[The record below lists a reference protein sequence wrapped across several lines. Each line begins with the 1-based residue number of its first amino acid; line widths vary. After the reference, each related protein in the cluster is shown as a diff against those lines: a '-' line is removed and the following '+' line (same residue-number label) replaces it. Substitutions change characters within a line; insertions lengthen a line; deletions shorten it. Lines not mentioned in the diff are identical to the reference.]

1 MTSKK
6 HVYILTLMVLVGVLI
21 AYFYQFHNGL
31 SQSPS
36 DWGNFAD
43 YICGLLTPLLALLN
57 IIVFIDL
64 TKSIENN
71 RLTIERAKDSEQELR
86 HLRDVEHQ
94 KQMLIFQLRI
104 EEVRRFDSVLEN
116 AFFSNT
122 DEYHGGMPCSLVKAL
137 SYIESFIRNKIDL
150 FDFNSDDEKEKF
162 IRKLME
168 GHYMLK
174 SLMDNMSNLENKIK
188 GSELKEFLDFKAYII
203 KELYKLTLNKL

>member
-21 AYFYQFHNGL
+21 VYFYQFHNGL

-71 RLTIERAKDSEQELR
+71 RLAVEKAKDKEQELR
-86 HLRDVEHQ
+86 QQRDIEHQ
-94 KQMLIFQLRI
+94 KQMLVFQLRV

-116 AFFSNT
+116 VFFSNA

-174 SLMDNMSNLENKIK
+174 SLIDNMSNLENKIK

-203 KELYKLTLNKL
+203 KGLYKLTLNKL

>member
-21 AYFYQFHNGL
+21 VYFYQFHNGL

-71 RLTIERAKDSEQELR
+71 RLAVEKAKDKEQELR
-86 HLRDVEHQ
+86 QQRDIEHQ
-94 KQMLIFQLRI
+94 KQMLVFQLRV
-104 EEVRRFDSVLEN
+104 EEIRRFDSVLEN
-116 AFFSNT
+116 VFFSNA

-174 SLMDNMSNLENKIK
+174 SLMDNMLNLENKIK

-203 KELYKLTLNKL
+203 KRLYKLTLNKL

>member
-6 HVYILTLMVLVGVLI
+6 YVYILTLMVLVGVLV

-36 DWGNFAD
+36 DWGNFAN
-43 YICGLLTPLLALLN
+43 YVCGLLTPLLALLN

-71 RLTIERAKDSEQELR
+71 RLAIERTKDSEQELR
-86 HLRDVEHQ
+86 HLGDVEHQ

-104 EEVRRFDSVLEN
+104 EEVRRFDFVLEN
-116 AFFSNT
+116 AFFSNA
-122 DEYHGGMPCSLVKAL
+122 DEYHEGMPCSLVKAL
-137 SYIESFIRNKIDL
+137 SYIESFICNKIDL

-162 IRKLME
+162 ISWE
-168 GHYMLK
+168 STY
-174 SLMDNMSNLENKIK
+174 
-188 GSELKEFLDFKAYII
+188 FL
-203 KELYKLTLNKL
+203 

>member
-116 AFFSNT
+116 AFFSNA

-168 GHYMLK
+168 GHCMLK

>member
-1 MTSKK
+1 MTSKN
-6 HVYILTLMVLVGVLI
+6 HVYISTLMVLVGVLI

-71 RLTIERAKDSEQELR
+71 RLAVEKAKDKEQELR
-86 HLRDVEHQ
+86 HQRDIEHQ
-94 KQMLIFQLRI
+94 KQMLVFQLRV

-116 AFFSNT
+116 VFSKNT
-122 DEYHGGMPCSLVKAL
+122 ATNSLSGYFCLTASNVT
-137 SYIESFIRNKIDL
+137 FI
-150 FDFNSDDEKEKF
+150 SV
-162 IRKLME
+162 
-168 GHYMLK
+168 G
-174 SLMDNMSNLENKIK
+174 
-188 GSELKEFLDFKAYII
+188 
-203 KELYKLTLNKL
+203 

>member
-21 AYFYQFHNGL
+21 VYFYQFHNGL

-71 RLTIERAKDSEQELR
+71 RLAVEKAKDKEQELR
-86 HLRDVEHQ
+86 QQRDIEHQ
-94 KQMLIFQLRI
+94 KQMLVFQLRV
-104 EEVRRFDSVLEN
+104 EEIRRFDSVLEN
-116 AFFSNT
+116 VFFSNA

-137 SYIESFIRNKIDL
+137 SYIDSFIRNKIDL

-174 SLMDNMSNLENKIK
+174 SLMDNMLNLENK
-188 GSELKEFLDFKAYII
+188 GL
-203 KELYKLTLNKL
+203 

>member
-21 AYFYQFHNGL
+21 VYFYQFHNGL

-71 RLTIERAKDSEQELR
+71 RLAVEKAKDKEQELR
-86 HLRDVEHQ
+86 QQRDIEHQ
-94 KQMLIFQLRI
+94 KQMLVFQLRV

-116 AFFSNT
+116 VFFSNA

-174 SLMDNMSNLENKIK
+174 SLMDNMLNLENKIK

-203 KELYKLTLNKL
+203 KGLYKLTLNKL

>member
-71 RLTIERAKDSEQELR
+71 RLAVEKAKDKEQELR
-86 HLRDVEHQ
+86 QQRDIEHQ
-94 KQMLIFQLRI
+94 KQMLVFQLRV
-104 EEVRRFDSVLEN
+104 EEIRRFDSVLEN
-116 AFFSNT
+116 VFFSNA

-174 SLMDNMSNLENKIK
+174 SLMDNMLNLENKIK

-203 KELYKLTLNKL
+203 KRLYKLTLNKL

>member
-21 AYFYQFHNGL
+21 VYFYQFHNGL

-71 RLTIERAKDSEQELR
+71 RLAEEKAKDKEQELR
-86 HLRDVEHQ
+86 QQRDIEHQ
-94 KQMLIFQLRI
+94 KQMLVFQLRV

-116 AFFSNT
+116 VFFSNA

-174 SLMDNMSNLENKIK
+174 SLMDNMLNLENKIK

-203 KELYKLTLNKL
+203 KRLYKLTLNKL

>member
-71 RLTIERAKDSEQELR
+71 RLAVEKAKDKEQELR
-86 HLRDVEHQ
+86 QQRDIEHQ
-94 KQMLIFQLRI
+94 KQMLVFQLRV

-116 AFFSNT
+116 VLFSNA
-122 DEYHGGMPCSLVKAL
+122 DEYHGGIPLSMVKAAT
-137 SYIESFIRNKIDL
+137 YIESFIRNKIDL
-150 FDFNSDDEKEKF
+150 FDFKSDKEQETFINKLKDGHHILNELLDKMVNSEHT
-162 IRKLME
+162 MT
-168 GHYMLK
+168 K
-174 SLMDNMSNLENKIK
+174 SDLIV
-188 GSELKEFLDFKAYII
+188 FLDFKADII
-203 KELYKLTLNKL
+203 KWLYIMTLNRL

>member
-6 HVYILTLMVLVGVLI
+6 YVYILTLMVLVGVLV

-71 RLTIERAKDSEQELR
+71 RLAVEKAKDKEQELR
-86 HLRDVEHQ
+86 HQRDIEHQ
-94 KQMLIFQLRI
+94 KQMLVFQLRV

-116 AFFSNT
+116 VLFSNA
-122 DEYHGGMPCSLVKAL
+122 DEYHGGIPLSMVKAAT
-137 SYIESFIRNKIDL
+137 YIESFMRNKIDL
-150 FDFNSDDEKEKF
+150 FDFKSDKEQEAFINKLKDGHHILNELLDKMVNSEHT
-162 IRKLME
+162 MT
-168 GHYMLK
+168 K
-174 SLMDNMSNLENKIK
+174 SDLIV
-188 GSELKEFLDFKAYII
+188 FLDFKADII
-203 KELYKLTLNKL
+203 KWLYKMTLNRL

>member
-21 AYFYQFHNGL
+21 EYFYQFHNGL

-71 RLTIERAKDSEQELR
+71 RLAVEKAKDKEQELR
-86 HLRDVEHQ
+86 QQRDIEHQ
-94 KQMLIFQLRI
+94 KQMLVFQLRV

-116 AFFSNT
+116 VFFSNA

-174 SLMDNMSNLENKIK
+174 SLMDNMLNLENKIK

-203 KELYKLTLNKL
+203 KGLYKLTLNKL

>member
-21 AYFYQFHNGL
+21 VYFYQFHNGL

-71 RLTIERAKDSEQELR
+71 RLAVEKAKDKEQELR
-86 HLRDVEHQ
+86 QQRDIEHQ
-94 KQMLIFQLRI
+94 KQMLVFQLRV

-116 AFFSNT
+116 VFFSNA

-137 SYIESFIRNKIDL
+137 SYIESFIRNKIDV

-174 SLMDNMSNLENKIK
+174 SLMDNMLNLENKIK

-203 KELYKLTLNKL
+203 KGLYKLTLNKL

>member
-21 AYFYQFHNGL
+21 VYFYQFHNGL

-71 RLTIERAKDSEQELR
+71 RLAVEKAKDKEQELR
-86 HLRDVEHQ
+86 QQRDIEHQ
-94 KQMLIFQLRI
+94 KQMLVFQLRV

-116 AFFSNT
+116 VFFSNA

-137 SYIESFIRNKIDL
+137 SYIKSFIRNKIDL

-174 SLMDNMSNLENKIK
+174 SLMDNMLNLENKIK

-203 KELYKLTLNKL
+203 KRLYKLTLNKL

>member
-71 RLTIERAKDSEQELR
+71 RLAVEKAKDKEQELR
-86 HLRDVEHQ
+86 HQRDIEHQ
-94 KQMLIFQLRI
+94 KQMLVFQLRV

-116 AFFSNT
+116 VFCSNA
-122 DEYHGGMPCSLVKAL
+122 DEYHGGIPLSMVKAAT
-137 SYIESFIRNKIDL
+137 YIESFIRNKIDL
-150 FDFNSDDEKEKF
+150 FDFKSDKEQETFINKLKDGHHILNELLDKMVNSEHT
-162 IRKLME
+162 MT
-168 GHYMLK
+168 K
-174 SLMDNMSNLENKIK
+174 SDLIV
-188 GSELKEFLDFKAYII
+188 FLDFKADII
-203 KELYKLTLNKL
+203 KWLYIMTLNRL

>member
-6 HVYILTLMVLVGVLI
+6 HIYILTLMVLVGVLI
-21 AYFYQFHNGL
+21 VYFYQFHNGL

-71 RLTIERAKDSEQELR
+71 RLAVEKAKDKEQELR
-86 HLRDVEHQ
+86 QQRDIEHQ
-94 KQMLIFQLRI
+94 KQMLVFQLRV

-116 AFFSNT
+116 VFFSNA

-174 SLMDNMSNLENKIK
+174 SLMDNMLNLENKIK

-203 KELYKLTLNKL
+203 KGLYKLTLNKL

>member
-6 HVYILTLMVLVGVLI
+6 HVYISTLMVLVGVLI

-71 RLTIERAKDSEQELR
+71 RLAVEKAKDKEQELR
-86 HLRDVEHQ
+86 QQRDIEHQ
-94 KQMLIFQLRI
+94 KQMLVFQLRV

-116 AFFSNT
+116 VFFSNA

-174 SLMDNMSNLENKIK
+174 SLMDNISNLENKIK

-203 KELYKLTLNKL
+203 KGLYKLTLNKL

>member
-1 MTSKK
+1 M
-6 HVYILTLMVLVGVLI
+6 
-21 AYFYQFHNGL
+21 
-31 SQSPS
+31 
-36 DWGNFAD
+36 
-43 YICGLLTPLLALLN
+43 LALLN

-71 RLTIERAKDSEQELR
+71 RLAIERTKDSEQELR
-86 HLRDVEHQ
+86 HLREVEHQ

-104 EEVRRFDSVLEN
+104 EEVRRFDFVLEN
-116 AFFSNT
+116 AFFSNA

-203 KELYKLTLNKL
+203 KGLYKLTLNKL

>member
-71 RLTIERAKDSEQELR
+71 RLAVEKAKDKEQELR
-86 HLRDVEHQ
+86 HQRDIEHQ
-94 KQMLIFQLRI
+94 KQMLVFQLRV

-116 AFFSNT
+116 VFFSNA
-122 DEYHGGMPCSLVKAL
+122 DEYHSGIPLSMVKAAT
-137 SYIESFIRNKIDL
+137 YIESFIRNKIDL
-150 FDFNSDDEKEKF
+150 FD
-162 IRKLME
+162 
-168 GHYMLK
+168 LK
-174 SLMDNMSNLENKIK
+174 SDKEQETFINKLKDGHHI
-188 GSELKEFLDFKAYII
+188 LKELLDKMVNSEHTMTKSDLIVFLDFKADII
-203 KELYKLTLNKL
+203 KWLYKMTLNRL

>member
-21 AYFYQFHNGL
+21 VYFYQFHNGL

-71 RLTIERAKDSEQELR
+71 RLAVEKAKDKEQELR
-86 HLRDVEHQ
+86 QQRGIEHQ
-94 KQMLIFQLRI
+94 KQMLVFQLRV

-116 AFFSNT
+116 VFFSNA

-174 SLMDNMSNLENKIK
+174 SLMDNMLNLENKIK

-203 KELYKLTLNKL
+203 KGLYKLTLNKL

>member
-21 AYFYQFHNGL
+21 VYFYRFHNGL

-71 RLTIERAKDSEQELR
+71 RLAVEKAKDKEQELR
-86 HLRDVEHQ
+86 QQRDIEHQ
-94 KQMLIFQLRI
+94 KQMLVFQLRV

-116 AFFSNT
+116 VFFSNA

-174 SLMDNMSNLENKIK
+174 SLMDNMLNLENKIK

-203 KELYKLTLNKL
+203 KGLYKLTLNKL

>member
-21 AYFYQFHNGL
+21 VYFYQFHNGL

-71 RLTIERAKDSEQELR
+71 RLAVEKAKDKEQELR
-86 HLRDVEHQ
+86 QQRDIEHQ
-94 KQMLIFQLRI
+94 KQMLVFQLRV

-116 AFFSNT
+116 VFFSNA

-174 SLMDNMSNLENKIK
+174 SLMDNMLNLENKIK

-203 KELYKLTLNKL
+203 KGLKFRI

>member
-71 RLTIERAKDSEQELR
+71 RLAVEKAKDKEQELR
-86 HLRDVEHQ
+86 HQRDIEHQ
-94 KQMLIFQLRI
+94 KQMLVFQLRV

-116 AFFSNT
+116 VFFSNA
-122 DEYHGGMPCSLVKAL
+122 DEYHGEMPCSLVKAL

-203 KELYKLTLNKL
+203 KELYKLTLNTL

>member
-21 AYFYQFHNGL
+21 VYFYQFHNGL

-71 RLTIERAKDSEQELR
+71 RLAVEKAKDKEQELR
-86 HLRDVEHQ
+86 QQRDIEHQ
-94 KQMLIFQLRI
+94 KQMLVFQLRV

-116 AFFSNT
+116 VFFSNA

-174 SLMDNMSNLENKIK
+174 SLMDNMLNLENKIK

-203 KELYKLTLNKL
+203 KRLYKQ

>member
-21 AYFYQFHNGL
+21 VYFYQFHNGL

-71 RLTIERAKDSEQELR
+71 RLAVEKAKDKEQELR
-86 HLRDVEHQ
+86 QQRDIEHQ
-94 KQMLIFQLRI
+94 KQMLVFQLRV

-116 AFFSNT
+116 VFFSNA

-174 SLMDNMSNLENKIK
+174 SLMDNMLNLENKIK

-203 KELYKLTLNKL
+203 KRLYKLTLNKL

>member
-21 AYFYQFHNGL
+21 VYFYQFHNGL

-71 RLTIERAKDSEQELR
+71 RLAVEKAKDKEQELR
-86 HLRDVEHQ
+86 QQRDIEHQ
-94 KQMLIFQLRI
+94 KQMLVFQLRV

-116 AFFSNT
+116 VFFSNA
-122 DEYHGGMPCSLVKAL
+122 DKYHGGMPCSLIKAL

-174 SLMDNMSNLENKIK
+174 SLMDNMLNLENKIK

-203 KELYKLTLNKL
+203 KRLYKLALNKL

>member
-1 MTSKK
+1 
-6 HVYILTLMVLVGVLI
+6 MVLVGVLI
-21 AYFYQFHNGL
+21 VYFYQFHNGL

-71 RLTIERAKDSEQELR
+71 RLAVEKAKDKEQELR
-86 HLRDVEHQ
+86 QQRDIEHQ
-94 KQMLIFQLRI
+94 KQMLVFQLRV

-116 AFFSNT
+116 VFFSNA

-174 SLMDNMSNLENKIK
+174 SLMDNMLNLENKIK

-203 KELYKLTLNKL
+203 KGLYKLTLNKL

>member
-71 RLTIERAKDSEQELR
+71 RLAVEKAKDKEQELR
-86 HLRDVEHQ
+86 HQRDIEHQ
-94 KQMLIFQLRI
+94 KQMLVFQLRV

-116 AFFSNT
+116 VFFSNA
-122 DEYHGGMPCSLVKAL
+122 DEYHCGIPFSMVKAAT
-137 SYIESFIRNKIDL
+137 YIESFIRNKIDL
-150 FDFNSDDEKEKF
+150 FDFKSDKEQETF
-162 IRKLME
+162 INKLKD
-168 GHYMLK
+168 GHH
-174 SLMDNMSNLENKIK
+174 I
-188 GSELKEFLDFKAYII
+188 LKELLDKMVNSEHTMTKSDLIVFLDFKADII
-203 KELYKLTLNKL
+203 KWLYIMTLNRL

>member
-6 HVYILTLMVLVGVLI
+6 HVYISTLMVLVGVLI

-71 RLTIERAKDSEQELR
+71 RLAVEKAKDKEQELR
-86 HLRDVEHQ
+86 HQRDIEHQ
-94 KQMLIFQLRI
+94 KQMLVFQLRV

-116 AFFSNT
+116 VFFSNS
-122 DEYHGGMPCSLVKAL
+122 DEYHGEMPCSLVKAL

-203 KELYKLTLNKL
+203 KGLYKLTLNKL

>member
-21 AYFYQFHNGL
+21 VYFYQFHNGL

-71 RLTIERAKDSEQELR
+71 RLAVEKAKDKEQELR
-86 HLRDVEHQ
+86 QQRDIEHQ
-94 KQMLIFQLRI
+94 KQMLVFQLRV

-116 AFFSNT
+116 VFFSNA

-174 SLMDNMSNLENKIK
+174 SLMDNMLNLENKIK

-203 KELYKLTLNKL
+203 KRLYKQWFVKI